1 MDEVVRYGVTLDT
14 AKAVAAAKEWEKRLD
29 GLKKREQELAKAEEG
44 TRKETDRLRAQIL
57 ALGRAEIAGTRSK
70 EALRKETRAAQQALR
85 EQAEAARLL
94 RREQAALKA
103 ETAALRREEDAYRR
117 SVERSAATIA
127 ATERARLRSA
137 RAAERTRSVYQQQGA
152 VGGRIEDLQGQ
163 IAELEGRKRELS
175 TFGGRVR
182 SGVRERYQQATSN
195 EALTGYRQQ
204 FTGGLA
210 PFAGQAVGLAAG
222 GLTAAGGVVG
232 AVAGVG
238 AEREKLKAG
247 LATALGSE
255 KEAEVAFE
263 QIKRFAKETPFAVDE
278 VTSAVTKL
286 KVRGLDPTVEA
297 ATESLRVYG
306 DVAGAMG
313 KDLDTVIEAV
323 SDASLGEFER
333 LKEAFNVVG
342 HKAGDEI
349 TFTFAGTTTTVKNSS
364 EEIVKY
370 LQSIGKT
377 NFAGGMAKQAATLGG
392 AWSNLG
398 DAVSNFAE
406 EIYSADLGDA
416 LKEVLGDLIGNV
428 DGAEG
433 LAKAIGE
440 SLAGAV
446 KDAYAWLKEVL
457 GPLDELPAK
466 FKEGFATAQ
475 TFVSVVGKMV
485 AVGVELATTL
495 SANTTAAV
503 ALGGAVAAALGPFGL
518 LATAAAAAGAAIGS
532 MFADA
537 QSGIDSLSHKVKMV
551 REEAQRQADQAEI
564 DAQHADADEIEKQ
577 LEYGQRSYDQLV
589 QARLRAAGVERIE
602 DLSAEDRDKLWLARR
617 KAQQATTAEDKAVI
631 SDLITRSEGFAD
643 RQEFA
648 RLSRMPK
655 KKLTPSQQ
663 KRLNEL
669 SKKLDKKVPG
679 AGKAAKEKLSAAEQE
694 QASKIEEEAKRAGL
708 QAADEARLAGRGT
721 EALALGRRAEQE
733 TRDRL
738 KAQAKRGEALPGEV
752 DTAFARIAGYNEV
765 GGAPPPPVIV
775 NNYQFKIDIP
785 TQVTGEFSGTA
796 TELAETFADK
806 LQILLEERV
815 FPEAH
820 EAVRPRFV
828 R

>member
-1 MDEVVRYGVTLDT
+1 MDEILRYGVALDT
-14 AKAVAAAKEWEKRLD
+14 TKAVAAAKEWEKRLD
-29 GLKKREQELAKAEEG
+29 GLRKREQELAKAEAA
-44 TRKETDRLRAQIL
+44 TRKESDRLRREVL
-57 ALGRAEIAGTRSK
+57 ALGRAEIEGKRSK

-94 RREQAALKA
+94 RREQQALKA
-103 ETAALRREEDAYRR
+103 ETAALRREEEAYRR
-117 SVERSAATIA
+117 SVEKSAATIA
-127 ATERARLRSA
+127 ATERARLRSS
-137 RAAERTRSVYQQQGA
+137 RAAERTRGVYGQQA
-152 VGGRIEDLQGQ
+152 VVGGRIEDLQAQ

-175 TFGGRVR
+175 TVGGRLR
-182 SGVRERYQQATSN
+182 SGARETYERATSR
-195 EALTGYRQQ
+195 EALTSYRQQ

-210 PFAGQAVGLAAG
+210 PLAGQAVGVAAG

-255 KEAEVAFE
+255 REAEAAFE

-278 VTSAVTKL
+278 VTAAVTKL

-297 ATESLRVYG
+297 ATESLRIYG

-342 HKAGDEI
+342 RKAGDEVA
-349 TFTFAGTTTTVKNSS
+349 FTFAGVTTTVKNDS
-364 EEIVKY
+364 ESILGY
-370 LQSIGKT
+370 LKSIGKT
-377 NFAGGMAKQAATLGG
+377 NFAGGMSKQAATLGG

-406 EIYSADLGDA
+406 EIYSAGLGDA
-416 LKEVLGDLIGNV
+416 LKDVLADLIGNV

-446 KDAYAWLKEVL
+446 RDAYEWLKEVL
-457 GPLDELPAK
+457 GPLDELPSK
-466 FKEGFATAQ
+466 FKDGFAAAQ
-475 TFVSVVGKMV
+475 QFVSVVGKMV
-485 AVGVELATTL
+485 AVGMELATSL
-495 SANTTAAV
+495 GANTTAMV
-503 ALGGAVAAALGPFGL
+503 ALGAAVSAALGPFGL
-518 LATAAAAAGAAIGS
+518 LATAAAAAGAAIGA

-537 QSGIDSLSHKVKMV
+537 ESGVTSLTHKVKMA
-551 REEAQRQADQAEI
+551 REEAQRQADQAVI
-564 DAQHADADEIEKQ
+564 DAQLAEADQTAKQ
-577 LEYGQRSYDQLV
+577 YEYGQKSYDQLV

-602 DLSAEDRDKLWLARR
+602 DLSLEERNKLGLARL
-617 KAQQATTAEDKAVI
+617 KAQKATSAEDKAVI
-631 SDLITRSEGFAD
+631 GDLITRSESYAD
-643 RQEFA
+643 EQEFS
-648 RLSRMPK
+648 RLSRIPK
-655 KKLTPSQQ
+655 KARTPSQQ
-663 KRLNEL
+663 KRLNDL
-669 SKKLDKKVPG
+669 AKKLDKKVPG
-679 AGKAAKEKLSAAEQE
+679 GGAGKVHLSAAESE
-694 QASKIEEEAKRAGL
+694 QKSKIEEEAKRAGL
-708 QAADEARLAGRGT
+708 QAADEARLAGRGA
-721 EALALGRRAEQE
+721 EALAIGRRAEEE
-733 TRDRL
+733 TRARL
-738 KAQAKRGEALPGEV
+738 KEQAKRGEALPGEV

-785 TQVTGEFSGTA
+785 TQVTGEFSGTPG
-796 TELAETFADK
+796 ELAEAWAEK
-806 LQILLEERV
+806 LQTILEDRV

-820 EAVRPRFV
+820 EAVRPTFIR
-828 R
+828 